1 MATVKISE
9 LQTVQEI
16 TGDEQIPVEYG
27 GKNYKITPRQIAPY
41 VDIKNLQ
48 TFDSITG
55 AEKVIVVKDG
65 KAQGLVTLTQIRQVV
80 LPGYT
85 YEDLSMDKFPDL
97 IGGISDN
104 GTFTTSM
111 IQRQEI
117 PVKKGQVIAITLNNI
132 IDSGSFVAYSQFAF
146 TTQSLVD
153 LVNGDNIPYA
163 DGSGKYDINKLE
175 SMVLEVPE
183 NARYLVINSYDTSN
197 RYAYKCD
204 WSIQIGELLEDKVEE
219 LSARVNALEQIPMAT
234 SLDSVSREE
243 FDALRNEIEKIR
255 LNTK

>member
-1 MATVKISE
+1 METVKISE

-41 VDIKNLQ
+41 VDVENLQ

-97 IGGISDN
+97 VGGLN
-104 GTFTTSM
+104 TSGIFSLVNFM
-111 IQRQEI
+111 RIEI
-117 PVKKGQVIAITLNNI
+117 PVKKGQVVVISYSSRTAQISKTKFGFVTESLSGLENN
-132 IDSGSFVAYSQFAF
+132 SKV
-146 TTQSLVD
+146 
-153 LVNGDNIPYA
+153 PYA
-163 DGSGKYDINKLE
+163 NNTGSYDINFEEILT
-175 SMVLEVPE
+175 LEVPDD
-183 NARYLVINSYDTSN
+183 AVYLVVNTYQTAPGSSVLQKAN
-197 RYAYKCD
+197 C
-204 WSIQIGELLEDKVEE
+204 SIQIGELLEDKVEE
-219 LSARVNALEQIPMAT
+219 LSARVNLLEQSAVAPAA
-234 SLDSVSREE
+234 LDSVSREE
-243 FDALRNEIEKIR
+243 FDALRNEIEK
-255 LNTK
+255 LKSN